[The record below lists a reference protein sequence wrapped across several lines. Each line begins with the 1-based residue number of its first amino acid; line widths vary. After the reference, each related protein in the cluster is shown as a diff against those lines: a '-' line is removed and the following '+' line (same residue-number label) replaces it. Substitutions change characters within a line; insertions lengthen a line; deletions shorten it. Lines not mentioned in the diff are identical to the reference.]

1 MTVATMLAQ
10 KRARAVDLID
20 RANRVKD
27 LLEFLAGYA
36 LLVDACEDGATV
48 DDLKMG
54 YLGIP
59 LLEAAEVV
67 QELAD
72 GVNVPMPDPDESAPL
87 AAD

>member
-72 GVNVPMPDPDESAPL
+72 GVNVPMPDPDESAPP